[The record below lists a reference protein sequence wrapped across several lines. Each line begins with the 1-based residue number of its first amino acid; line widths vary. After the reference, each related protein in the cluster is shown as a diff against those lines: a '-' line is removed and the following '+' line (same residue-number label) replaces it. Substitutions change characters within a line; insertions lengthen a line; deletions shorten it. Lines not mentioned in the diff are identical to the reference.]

1 MRSVDEQLLA
11 LESTLRAQKPI
22 PVITYRTCEHETCG
36 SAAPAE
42 WPEDALL
49 IELGCEHAIAS
60 YDHLMTTDTTPDPEA
75 PQIPEILKDQRAPAA
90 SPQDKIRRRIVQLN
104 LR

>member
-1 MRSVDEQLLA
+1 MDEQLLA

-22 PVITYRTCEHETCG
+22 PVLTYRTCDHEECG
-36 SAAPAE
+36 CPAPAA
-42 WPEDALL
+42 WPTDALL
-49 IELGCEHAIAS
+49 IELGCAHAVAPHKHIL
-60 YDHLMTTDTTPDPEA
+60 DTDQTTPTSD
-75 PQIPEILKDQRAPAA
+75 QLIPEILQDQRAPAA

>member
-1 MRSVDEQLLA
+1 MDEQILA

-22 PVITYRTCEHETCG
+22 PVITYRTCEHEACG
-36 SAAPAE
+36 CPAPAE
-42 WPEDALL
+42 WPTDALL
-49 IELGCEHAIAS
+49 IELGCAHAIGQ
-60 YDHLMTTDTTPDPEA
+60 YEHLLDTDQTRPITD
-75 PQIPEILKDQRAPAA
+75 QIIPEILQDQRAPAA